1 MLRNYA
7 PILILALVVVGFAI
21 VNLII
26 SDLLGKKRR
35 AIGKADAYESGM
47 DPKGSARVRL
57 SIHFY
62 LIAVLFI
69 LFDVESIFLSPWAA
83 TVKEFAAEGLGPVMF
98 FEVLAFVGVLA
109 VGLAYVWRKGGLE
122 WDR

>member
-69 LFDVESIFLSPWAA
+69 LFDVESIFLIPWAA
-83 TVKEFAAEGLGPVMF
+83 TVKEFAAEGLGH
-98 FEVLAFVGVLA
+98 ERGNYAAVL
-109 VGLAYVWRKGGLE
+109 
-122 WDR
+122 